1 MNIKFYLLL
10 IISGFLLSC
19 KKNSTKK
26 EELQKEK
33 QITFLPFE
41 KLNLDDLKGFKPVAK
56 NWQIV
61 GDVYVD
67 QNKERTFVS
76 SSGTGILLNN
86 PDKDNKENLF
96 TTFEHGDIE
105 IEMDVMMPI
114 HSNSGLYFQ
123 GRYEVQLYDSWGKE
137 KAEYYDIGGIYQR
150 WDADRQVKGYE
161 GYPPSINAAKAPGL
175 WQHFKIIFHAPKFD
189 EAGNKIKNAWFEE
202 VWLNGELLHK
212 NQEVSGPTTSAT
224 FDDEK
229 NMGPLM
235 IQGDHAGVAIRN
247 IKYKLYEDKKVTLS
261 GLKMKEFEAAYPF
274 IPDYNALTAER
285 ELTTDSISSNMATG
299 ERAKKLLV
307 YNGNMKI
314 PKTGE
319 YLFEMRVRLGG
330 GLLLIDGDTIA
341 NLNGDYY
348 HDQPAYGLV
357 ALKQGEVPFTLIYNK
372 HRPFWKGLSLQAEG
386 PGIARH
392 NLHAPQSFILKPG
405 GGNKI
410 TIETNTKTVIQRS
423 FLLHEGEKRTH
434 CISVAT
440 PKGINYSF
448 DLSFGSL
455 LQVWKG
461 DFFDATEMW
470 DNRGIEQIGSPIGSP
485 IVIHGNPDFAFL
497 ESEDA
502 IWPDTIPSKTTY
514 KQLGY
519 ELDLKGNPSFFTQLD
534 DIMITNRFVPNDS
547 LRKLNRVISMNANM
561 EIWHKI
567 AEGSI
572 IEKLP
577 DATYAIDDKNYF
589 VNLTSNEK
597 YQTVIRKSTGK
608 DELIIK
614 IPTGNQ
620 EINYTITW

>member
-1 MNIKFYLLL
+1 MKIKYYLLL
-10 IISGFLLSC
+10 ILSCFLLSC
-19 KKNSTKK
+19 KKNSTNG
-26 EELQKEK
+26 EESLKEK
-33 QITFLPFE
+33 QLTFLPF
-41 KLNLDDLKGFKPVAK
+41 KNLNLVDLKGFKPVAK

-67 QNKERTFVS
+67 QNKERTFIS
-76 SSGTGILLNN
+76 SPGDGILLNT
-86 PDKDNKENLF
+86 PDKDKRENLF

-105 IEMDVMMPI
+105 IELDVMMPI

-123 GRYEVQLYDSWGKE
+123 GRYEVQLFDSWGKK
-137 KAEYYDIGGIYQR
+137 KAEYHDIGGIYQR

-161 GYPPSINAAKAPGL
+161 GHPPRVNAAKAPGL

-189 EAGNKIKNAWFEE
+189 KAGNKIKNAWFEE

-212 NQEVSGPTTSAT
+212 NQEASGPTASAT

-229 NMGPLM
+229 PMGPLM

-261 GLKMKEFEAAYPF
+261 SLKMKEFETTYPL
-274 IPDYNALTAER
+274 IPDYDTLTAER

-299 ERAKKLLV
+299 KRPKKLLV
-307 YNGNMKI
+307 YNGTMNI
-314 PKTGE
+314 PKPGE
-319 YLFEMRVRLGG
+319 YLFELRVRLGG

-348 HDQPAYGLV
+348 HDEPAYGLV
-357 ALKQGEVPFTLIYNK
+357 PLQEGEVPFTFIYNK
-372 HRPFWKGLSLQAEG
+372 HRPFWKGFSLQVEG
-386 PGIARH
+386 PGIAKH
-392 NLHAPQSFILKPG
+392 NLHAPQSFVLNSG
-405 GGNKI
+405 GEKLMA
-410 TIETNTKTVIQRS
+410 IEASAETVIQRS
-423 FLLHEGEKRTH
+423 FLLHEGVKRTH

-448 DLSFGSL
+448 DLAFGSL
-455 LQVWKG
+455 LQVWEG

-470 DNRGIEQIGSPIGSP
+470 NNRGIEQLGSPIGSP
-485 IVIHGNPDFAFL
+485 IIIHGNPDFAFL
-497 ESEDA
+497 ESEKA
-502 IWPDTIPSKTTY
+502 SWPDSIPSTTTY

-519 ELDLKGNPSFFTQLD
+519 ELDQNGDPSFFTQLD
-534 DIMITNRFVPNDS
+534 DILITNRFVPNDT
-547 LRKLNRVISMNANM
+547 LRKLNRLISLNADM
-561 EIWHKI
+561 EIWHKV
-567 AEGSI
+567 AAGSI

-577 DATYAIDDKNYF
+577 DNTYAIDDKNYF
-589 VNLTSNEK
+589 VNFTSNEN
-597 YQTVIRKSTGK
+597 YQTVIRRSAGK
-608 DELIIK
+608 DELIMK